1 MARYIGSVCR
11 QCRREG
17 EKLYLKGDRCY
28 SDKCSVQR
36 RAYAP
41 GQHGQNRK
49 KMSEY
54 QLQLREKQKLRR
66 IYGVLERQFSR
77 YFTLAERK
85 KGITGDNLLQILESR
100 LDNIVFRMGFAESR
114 KEARQL
120 VCHGHFL
127 VNGKKVNIPSYLT
140 KNGDVIS
147 IKEGSQESLKF
158 KEILQA
164 AAEKGVPDWLEVD
177 VENKTGKIKSLPARE
192 QIDIPVKEHLIV
204 ELYSR

>member
-1 MARYIGSVCR
+1 MARYIGPVCR

-28 SDKCSVQR
+28 SDKCGFTKRS
-36 RAYAP
+36 YAP

-49 KMSEY
+49 KMTEY
-54 QLQLREKQKLRR
+54 EIQLREKQKLRR
-66 IYGVLERQFSR
+66 IYGILERQFAR
-77 YFTLAERK
+77 YFSLAERK

-100 LDNIVFRMGFAESR
+100 LDNVVFRLGFAESR

-120 VCHGHFL
+120 VRHGHFL
-127 VNGKKVNIPSYLT
+127 VNGAKVDIPSFLT
-140 KNGDVIS
+140 KPGDEIS
-147 IKEGSQESLKF
+147 ISEKF
-158 KEILQA
+158 LSSSKAKEILK
-164 AAEKGVPDWLEVD
+164 AAEGKGVPEWLEID
-177 VENKTGKIKSLPARE
+177 RENKKGKVKALPSRE